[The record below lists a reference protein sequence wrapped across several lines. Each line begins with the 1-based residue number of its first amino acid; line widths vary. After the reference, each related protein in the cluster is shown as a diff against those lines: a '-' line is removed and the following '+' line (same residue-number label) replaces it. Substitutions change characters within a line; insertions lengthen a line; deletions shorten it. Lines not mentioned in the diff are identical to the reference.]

1 MGITYS
7 DLLNDFIASSTNTA
21 INEESAQSIAEFFKY
36 FKKASD
42 LFDSELSA
50 IHNKSINTDLAIRED
65 AVNTILAN
73 PDVEEIPMN
82 FSAIYRT
89 EPNAA
94 GWFIEEK
101 IVSRNAKL
109 K

>member
-1 MGITYS
+1 MTYT
-7 DLLNDFIASSTNTA
+7 SSTNTA
-21 INEESAQSIAEFFKY
+21 INEDSAQSIAEFFKY

-73 PDVEEIPMN
+73 PDVEGVHEFFCN
-82 FSAIYRT
+82 
-89 EPNAA
+89 
-94 GWFIEEK
+94 
-101 IVSRNAKL
+101 L
-109 K
+109 